1 MPSSLPLRPRPHVLA
16 VALLAGLVA
25 TTAAAQDV
33 TASETLSMELDDINM
48 ITITGSVPTMTWDN
62 DTFEVGSTSA
72 VKTDTSTQMDYTLG
86 PGMAMTVHFD
96 ATNVDPTAR
105 TTDGSGAY
113 KYAAIKSMK
122 VQIGDH
128 PEVTIFS
135 SNGAT
140 MIPDVALDGS
150 AKTAIQDDSDGG
162 QGSGDTPST
171 VTYTVEVDLTKGRA
185 FEQTTFD
192 LVYTA
197 VDPTP

>member
-86 PGMAMTVHFD
+86 QGVAMKVHFD
-96 ATNVDPTAR
+96 ETTANPTQR
-105 TTDGSGAY
+105 VSEGSAEF
-113 KYAAIKSMK
+113 KYSAIREIK
-122 VQIGDH
+122 VQVGDG
-128 PEVTIFS
+128 PPTKIFE
-135 SNGAT
+135 SNGSTVEPTVAVTGSPAT
-140 MIPDVALDGS
+140 VVPANP
-150 AKTAIQDDSDGG
+150 DGG
-162 QGSGDTPST
+162 QGSGETPAT
-171 VTYTVEVDLTKGRA
+171 VTYTVEVDLTMGGA
-185 FEQTTFD
+185 FDGTTFD